1 MIALALALL
10 APAAGLDPPSWS
22 TPAPPVHVAGNTWEV
37 GSQALSVFVVKTAAG
52 AILIDGGLPGYA
64 PELIKTLAQV
74 GVKPRDVKWILNT
87 HAHFDHSGELAAL
100 KTATGAKVAA
110 MAQDVAA
117 LETGTYPGSEERKD
131 LNFPPVKVD
140 RVLRDGDTVELG
152 GATLTALLTPGHS
165 AGCTTWTWT
174 ERDRGREGGKPLR
187 IALECSTSVA
197 LNRLVGRPQYPGI
210 VADYRRSFARLK
222 ALPADIHLAPHAEF
236 YGLDAKRAKVAPGA
250 PNPFVDRGELKRT
263 AEASEAAFDKALAAQ
278 TAKLGASK

>member
-1 MIALALALL
+1 MIATLFALALA
-10 APAAGLDPPSWS
+10 PAGLDPPSWS
-22 TPAPPVHVAGNTWEV
+22 TPAPPVHIAGNTWEV
-37 GSQALSVFVVKTAAG
+37 GSQALSVFVIKTRAG

-64 PELIKTLAQV
+64 PELLKTLAQV

-100 KTATGAKVAA
+100 KTSTGAKVAA

-117 LETGTYPGSEERKD
+117 LQTGTYPGSEERKD
-131 LNFPPVKVD
+131 LDFPPVKVD
-140 RVLRDGDTVELG
+140 RVLRDGDVVALG
-152 GATLTALLTPGHS
+152 GARLTAVLTPGHS

-174 ERDRGREGGKPLR
+174 EREGGKPLK
-187 IALECSTSVA
+187 IALECSSSVA
-197 LNRLVGRPQYPGI
+197 LNRLVGRPQYQGI
-210 VADYRRSFARLK
+210 VDDYRRTFARLK

-250 PNPFVDRGELKRT
+250 PNPFVDPGELKRS

-278 TAKLGASK
+278 TAKLASAK